1 MKKSQN
7 RIFMGVAAIIMVG
20 VCATFYFYYE
30 GKNYLTTDNAKVTAK
45 FYTVYPEGAGGKL
58 LKLNIDEK
66 QAVTKDEIIAKLD
79 TGELMKSPITGKVVQ
94 CDVVEDQVIQPT
106 TAVAVIADTN
116 NMYVEVNIEETAIG
130 KIKEGQQ
137 VTVQL
142 DAYPGQEFR
151 THVDQ
156 IRQVTQT
163 AISGNATS
171 LTTSGTYTKVI
182 QLIPVRV
189 VIDDP
194 VDLSNLIGTNSTVT
208 FKLR

>member
-20 VCATFYFYYE
+20 VGVWFYFYYE
-30 GKNYLTTDNAKVTAK
+30 GKNYFTTDNAKVTTK
-45 FYTVYPEGAGGKL
+45 LYTVYPEGVGGKL

-79 TGELMKSPITGKVVQ
+79 TGELIKSPISGKVVQ

-106 TAVAVIADTN
+106 TAVAVIAATN
-116 NMYVEVNIEETAIG
+116 NMYVEVNIEETTIT

-142 DAYPGQEFR
+142 DAYPGQEFHA
-151 THVDQ
+151 HVDQ

-163 AISGNATS
+163 AISGAPTS

>member
-20 VCATFYFYYE
+20 VCAAFYFYYE

-79 TGELMKSPITGKVVQ
+79 TGELIKSPITGKVVQ

-106 TAVAVIADTN
+106 TALAVIAATN
-116 NMYVEVNIEETAIG
+116 NMYIEVNIEETAIG

-142 DAYPGQEFR
+142 DAYPGQEFQA
-151 THVDQ
+151 HVDQ